1 MQSVSAILPPAI
13 LWTISLCAL
22 LWGALTDLR
31 LRIIPDRV
39 SLLVAASGLTIAY
52 FVRPADLYASL
63 TAFALVFIAMCVLG
77 YFDFVGGGDVKLI
90 SAVTLLVPSADV
102 VVLLLE
108 IALVGGLLSCA
119 YLFARHRL
127 KRGLQS
133 PSRARALT
141 QLPWLTASN
150 SFQQEAARIVA
161 GEPMPYAFAILGGV
175 VFHGARELYQCRSAV
190 SCLL

>member
-1 MQSVSAILPPAI
+1 MTAIVPPII

-22 LWGALTDLR
+22 LWGACTDLR

-39 SLLVAASGLTIAY
+39 SLLVAASGLAIAY
-52 FVRPADLYASL
+52 VLRRDDIYASL
-63 TAFALVFIAMCVLG
+63 TAFVLVFTGLCVVG
-77 YFDFVGGGDVKLI
+77 YYDFVGGGDVKLI

-108 IALVGGLLSCA
+108 IALAGGLLSCA
-119 YLFARHRL
+119 YLIARHKLRS
-127 KRGLQS
+127 GLLLS
-133 PSRARALT
+133 PSEAPAAA
-141 QLPWLTASN
+141 QLPWLTASHG
-150 SFQQEAARIVA
+150 FQQEAARIIA

-190 SCLL
+190 YCLF

>member
-1 MQSVSAILPPAI
+1 MI

-22 LWGALTDLR
+22 LWGACTDLR

-52 FVRPADLYASL
+52 VLGRDDIYASL
-63 TAFALVFIAMCVLG
+63 IAFVLVFTGLCVLG
-77 YFDFVGGGDVKLI
+77 YYDFVGGGDVKLI

-108 IALVGGLLSCA
+108 IALAGGLLSCA

-127 KRGLQS
+127 KRELQS
-133 PSRARALT
+133 PSKAPVATRPR
-141 QLPWLTASN
+141 WLTASN
-150 SFQQEAARIVA
+150 GLQQEAARIIA

-190 SCLL
+190 YCLF